1 MKLAEALVLRA
12 DLQKRMG
19 QVKQRAIASATY
31 QEGAEPAEDA
41 VALKR
46 DYDRMSGELAKLVE
60 RINRTNLVVQVPGGE
75 TVTTALA
82 ERDALS
88 QRRSFATD
96 LAATATTGQMRM
108 LRTELRMVSA
118 VPVAELQREADDL
131 ARRFRELDTAI
142 QATNWSADLLD

>member
-19 QVKQRAIASATY
+19 QVKQRAIASAFY
-31 QEGAEPAEDA
+31 QEGTEPAEDA
-41 VALKR
+41 IALR
-46 DYDRMSGELAKLVE
+46 REYDRMAAELATLVE
-60 RINRTNLVVQVPGGE
+60 RINRTNLVVQVSE
-75 TVTTALA
+75 DRTVTSALA
-82 ERDALS
+82 ERDALN

-96 LAATATTGQMRM
+96 LASTATTGQLRM
-108 LRTELRMVSA
+108 PRTELRMVSA

-142 QATNWSADLLD
+142 QATNWNADLLD